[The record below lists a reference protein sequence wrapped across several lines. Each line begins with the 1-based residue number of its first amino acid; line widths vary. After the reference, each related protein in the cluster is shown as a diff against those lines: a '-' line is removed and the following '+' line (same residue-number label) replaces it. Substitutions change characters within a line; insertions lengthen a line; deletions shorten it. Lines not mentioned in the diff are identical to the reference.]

1 MLQGKRVREMSDAW
15 LLDLKRQLASL
26 RGRKSS
32 LPTRRLRRG
41 LRKSALGS
49 SFCDMQI
56 EAPNPAIATSRRMRN
71 RSRPLAMRFL
81 LGTSVLLVFVPSGGV
96 RAQPSEEGEDH
107 ALVLRRLVDDV
118 EKGRRVL
125 VKHRGEPFAISAD
138 QLGELF
144 ASQVLTGEMPVDSIV
159 ARVRKLRQDSDF
171 MLSQIKHQLAQMGVD
186 TRAAIGETL
195 TWYAP
200 DGTWS
205 MLCDGRYPPEI
216 RGQIGGLEWE
226 EASDGVQRLRF
237 DVYRDLRGLVA
248 GLNGLV
254 VAGRSSGSKYPA
266 QIPGSDFDDVGTL
279 IWNAV
284 VSQKVAPR
292 PGEDGTME
300 VSGELRYVG
309 NYGRCQGR
317 WGAG

>member
-1 MLQGKRVREMSDAW
+1 M
-15 LLDLKRQLASL
+15 
-26 RGRKSS
+26 
-32 LPTRRLRRG
+32 
-41 LRKSALGS
+41 AL
-49 SFCDMQI
+49 
-56 EAPNPAIATSRRMRN
+56 
-71 RSRPLAMRFL
+71 
-81 LGTSVLLVFVPSGGV
+81 
-96 RAQPSEEGEDH
+96 
-107 ALVLRRLVDDV
+107 
-118 EKGRRVL
+118 
-125 VKHRGEPFAISAD
+125 SAD

-237 DVYRDLRGLVA
+237 DVYRDVGGLVA

-254 VAGRSSGSKYPA
+254 VAGRSSGSKRPV
-266 QIPGSDFDDVGTL
+266 QIPGLDFDDVGTL
-279 IWNAV
+279 TWNAV